1 MLIDASIIIEIL
13 FNKANAT
20 WAVQSL
26 NQTKTPP
33 MMTIMDLTK
42 VLATCQ
48 KTLTPQAFH
57 KVKTHL
63 KAFGIEFISPS
74 VSEAHIAAEAA
85 LKFGLSW
92 DAAQT
97 YAAAKYKELSLI
109 TLNPGFSGTDL
120 NILTQ
125 KVAAPSKPAVQ
136 PQTQTVAPYNYQS
149 QRQQQQRVY
158 RRAAS

>member
-20 WAVQSL
+20 WCVQCL
-26 NQTKTPP
+26 NQTQTPP
-33 MMTIMDLTK
+33 MMTVMDLTK

-63 KAFGIEFISPS
+63 KTFGIEFISPS

-92 DAAQT
+92 DASQT
-97 YAAAKYKELSLI
+97 YAAAKYKELTLI
-109 TLNPGFSGTDL
+109 TLNPSFAGTDI
-120 NILTQ
+120 NVLTQ
-125 KVAAPSKPAVQ
+125 KVAPPSQKVAQ
-136 PQTQTVAPYNYQS
+136 PQQTVSPYNYQS

-158 RRAAS
+158 RRNP